1 MQRNL
6 KAVNFLVKAYLRSQK
21 EKRQLYLRY
30 TFVLLL
36 LPIST
41 TFFRLQ
47 TYNGG
52 LVCVSTFSGN
62 ELI

>member
-30 TFVLLL
+30 TFCAVVA
-36 LPIST
+36 PHIHYIFSIT
-41 TFFRLQ
+41 NVQWGT
-47 TYNGG
+47 G
-52 LVCVSTFSGN
+52 LCQYIFW
-62 ELI
+62 